1 MRIISQKITKG
12 TNDFVVFAAFCS
24 DDRHYN
30 LSLCIAGHEVSTV
43 RQMNWLGLSNGRL
56 LAVAS
61 PQFEVFLT
69 VDKNLV
75 RQQDLTG
82 LRIAVII
89 LRARSNKIE
98 DLGPLV
104 PQVLVL
110 LASVQPGTVT
120 FVP

>member
-1 MRIISQKITKG
+1 VKILLDECLPTRIARLLVG
-12 TNDFVVFAAFCS
+12 YEVV
-24 DDRHYN
+24 
-30 LSLCIAGHEVSTV
+30 TV

-56 LAVAS
+56 LTAAN

-82 LRIAVII
+82 LRIAVIV

-104 PQVLVL
+104 PQVLAL
-110 LASVQPGTVT
+110 LASVQRGTVT

>member
-1 MRIISQKITKG
+1 MRILLDECLPKR
-12 TNDFVVFAAFCS
+12 VA
-24 DDRHYN
+24 R
-30 LSLCIAGHEVSTV
+30 LLAGHEVITV

-56 LAVAS
+56 LAVAN
-61 PQFEVFLT
+61 PQFDVFLT

-82 LRIAVII
+82 LRIAVIV

-104 PQVLVL
+104 PQVLAL

>member
-1 MRIISQKITKG
+1 MKILLDECLPKRLAHLLT
-12 TNDFVVFAAFCS
+12 
-24 DDRHYN
+24 
-30 LSLCIAGHEVSTV
+30 GHEVITV

-56 LAVAS
+56 LAVANS
-61 PQFEVFLT
+61 QFEVFVT

-82 LRIAVII
+82 LRIAVIV

-104 PQVLVL
+104 PQVLAL

>member
-1 MRIISQKITKG
+1 VKVLLDECLPKRLAGML
-12 TNDFVVFAAFCS
+12 V
-24 DDRHYN
+24 
-30 LSLCIAGHEVSTV
+30 GHEVLTA

-56 LAVAS
+56 LLSAN
-61 PQFEVFLT
+61 PLFDVFVT

-82 LRIAVII
+82 LRIAVIV

-104 PQVLVL
+104 PQVLAL
-110 LASVQPGTVT
+110 LGCVTPGTVT
-120 FVP
+120 LISS

>member
-1 MRIISQKITKG
+1 MKILLDECLPKRL
-12 TNDFVVFAAFCS
+12 AP
-24 DDRHYN
+24 
-30 LSLCIAGHEVSTV
+30 LLAGHEVITV

-56 LAVAS
+56 VAVAN
-61 PQFEVFLT
+61 PQFEVFVT

-82 LRIAVII
+82 LRIAVIV
-89 LRARSNKIE
+89 LRARSNKID

-104 PQVLVL
+104 PRVLAL
-110 LASVQPGTVT
+110 LSSVQPRTVT

>member
-1 MRIISQKITKG
+1 MKVLLDECLPKR
-12 TNDFVVFAAFCS
+12 VARLLV
-24 DDRHYN
+24 
-30 LSLCIAGHEVSTV
+30 GHEVITV

-56 LAVAS
+56 LAVAN
-61 PQFEVFLT
+61 PQFDVFLT

-75 RQQDLTG
+75 RQQDLTS
-82 LRIAVII
+82 LRIAVIV
-89 LRARSNKIE
+89 LRSRSNKIE

-104 PQVLVL
+104 PQVLAL

>member
-1 MRIISQKITKG
+1 MKILLDECLPKRL
-12 TNDFVVFAAFCS
+12 A
-24 DDRHYN
+24 H
-30 LSLCIAGHEVSTV
+30 LLAGHEVIPV

-56 LAVAS
+56 LAVAN
-61 PQFEVFLT
+61 PQFEVFVT

-82 LRIAVII
+82 LRIAVIV

-98 DLGPLV
+98 DLGPLL
-104 PQVLVL
+104 PQVLAL

>member
-1 MRIISQKITKG
+1 MKILL
-12 TNDFVVFAAFCS
+12 DECLPRRVA
-24 DDRHYN
+24 R
-30 LSLCIAGHEVSTV
+30 LLAGHEVITV

-56 LAVAS
+56 LAVAN

-82 LRIAVII
+82 LRIAVIV
-89 LRARSNKIE
+89 LRARSNKID

-104 PQVLVL
+104 PQVLARL
-110 LASVQPGTVT
+110 SSVQPGTVT

>member
-1 MRIISQKITKG
+1 VKVLLDECLPKR
-12 TNDFVVFAAFCS
+12 VARLLV
-24 DDRHYN
+24 
-30 LSLCIAGHEVSTV
+30 GHEVITV

-56 LAVAS
+56 LAVAN
-61 PQFEVFLT
+61 PQFDVFLT

-82 LRIAVII
+82 LRIAVVV
-89 LRARSNKIE
+89 LRSRSNKIE

-104 PQVLVL
+104 PQVLAL

>member
-1 MRIISQKITKG
+1 VKILLDECLPKR
-12 TNDFVVFAAFCS
+12 VA
-24 DDRHYN
+24 R
-30 LSLCIAGHEVSTV
+30 LLPGHDVITV

-56 LAVAS
+56 LAVAN
-61 PQFEVFLT
+61 PQFEAFLT

-82 LRIAVII
+82 LRIAVIV
-89 LRARSNKIE
+89 LRARSNKVE

-104 PQVLVL
+104 PHVLAL

>member
-1 MRIISQKITKG
+1 MKILLDECLPKRLAG
-12 TNDFVVFAAFCS
+12 LLVGQEVF
-24 DDRHYN
+24 
-30 LSLCIAGHEVSTV
+30 TV

-56 LAVAS
+56 LFAAN
-61 PQFEVFLT
+61 PRFDVFLT

-82 LRIAVII
+82 LRIAVVV
-89 LRARSNKIE
+89 LRARTNTIE

-104 PQVLVL
+104 PLLLPL

-120 FVP
+120 SLPS